1 MLCVYGGGVFF
12 FARFFPPEKIGCFRS
27 CFRAIFSGEKIEMFF
42 FIFII
47 SSDSNHR
54 HTMAQQQQQPQNPHK
69 IDRMDPAQN
78 GMEEYERITTE
89 WNQSNQVQENRRH
102 RSQLIN
108 NTAGY
113 HTGNRIHH
121 LLSIQMYDPADW
133 NALFG
138 RENLDPALR
147 EYAQASMDWV
157 QDETC
162 TLLFAGQMD
171 VVMMMQENYR
181 PGVHVA
187 VFIVHLSPHR
197 RFQDGHVIQ
206 KEFSEGSVTHQT
218 INRLFDPN
226 STAIV
231 LQATQYQLLDYLADD
246 DEAMDLLHSCFLDH
260 DFNTRRF
267 SYVEPVE
274 RDDDEDED
282 GEEHGVDD
290 EDNGYYVANPY
301 ANDDHN
307 WHECAEYYQQRQ
319 RQQQQQQGQDP
330 EEEPAVIAIP
340 PPPPV
345 NDFAAIYQRNLE
357 MYHDDDDNYDDNII
371 RNENQPREPRRNI
384 IHYIY
389 HGDGDSDNS
398 DSEDEEIHAQG

>member
-1 MLCVYGGGVFF
+1 MLCVCGGGVFF
-12 FARFFPPEKIGCFRS
+12 PARFFPP
-27 CFRAIFSGEKIEMFF
+27 EKIEMFF

-54 HTMAQQQQQPQNPHK
+54 DTMAQQQPQNPNK

-78 GMEEYERITTE
+78 GMEEYERITNE

-113 HTGNRIHH
+113 HTGDRIHH

-206 KEFSEGSVTHQT
+206 MEFGEGSVTHQT
-218 INRLFDPN
+218 INSLFDPN
-226 STAIV
+226 SSAVV
-231 LQATQYQLLDYLADD
+231 LQATQYQLLDYVADD
-246 DEAMDLLHSCFLDH
+246 DEAMDLLHSCFLDD

-274 RDDDEDED
+274 RDEDED

-319 RQQQQQQGQDP
+319 HQEEQQAQP
-330 EEEPAVIAIP
+330 ELPVIAIP

-357 MYHDDDDNYDDNII
+357 MYHDNDDNDDYNII
-371 RNENQPREPRRNI
+371 RNEDQPRQPIRNI

-389 HGDGDSDNS
+389 TGDSDES

>member
-12 FARFFPPEKIGCFRS
+12 PARFFPP
-27 CFRAIFSGEKIEMFF
+27 EKIEMFF

-54 HTMAQQQQQPQNPHK
+54 DTMAQQQPQNQNK
-69 IDRMDPAQN
+69 IDRMDRAQN
-78 GMEEYERITTE
+78 GMEEYERITDE

-108 NTAGY
+108 NTDGY
-113 HTGNRIHH
+113 RTGDRIHH
-121 LLSIQMYDPADW
+121 LLSMQMYDPADW

-147 EYAQASMDWV
+147 EYAQASIDWV

-162 TLLFAGQMD
+162 TRLFAGQMD

-226 STAIV
+226 SSAIV

-246 DEAMDLLHSCFLDH
+246 DEAMDLLHSCFLDD

-290 EDNGYYVANPY
+290 EDNGYYVVNPY

-307 WHECAEYYQQRQ
+307 WHECAEYYQE
-319 RQQQQQQGQDP
+319 RQQQQQQQAQEP
-330 EEEPAVIAIP
+330 EEELPVIAIP

-357 MYHDDDDNYDDNII
+357 MYHDDDDDNDDYNII
-371 RNENQPREPRRNI
+371 RNEDQPREPRRNI

-389 HGDGDSDNS
+389 NGDSDS